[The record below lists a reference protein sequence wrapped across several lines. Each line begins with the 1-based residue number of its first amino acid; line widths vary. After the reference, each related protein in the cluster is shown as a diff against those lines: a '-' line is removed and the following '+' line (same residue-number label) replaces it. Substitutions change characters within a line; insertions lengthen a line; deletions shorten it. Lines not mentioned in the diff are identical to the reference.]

1 MLLSF
6 SSSEA
11 IFTFKFKETH
21 KSFPFP
27 GFFFSTL
34 FLCYTP
40 FSPTTQFSYI
50 FWIWAEAGQ
59 ICIPPTLCVKQH
71 FCWYTKSE
79 SFEWPIFICT
89 CASNIFLS
97 FVCLFCVFFLRFC
110 MSRFYFQSS
119 FPMQYHSIKSNIGLE
134 ANDCAEVQQWGLHE
148 TREGND
154 AGDPI
159 CSGELRLRPSRMPQW

>member
-1 MLLSF
+1 MCCWALVHLKLFLLSNLKKLTKVSLFLDFFFQLCSYVTHLFHQQLSFLIFFEYELRQVRSVFLPHCVWNNIFAGTRNLKALSDLF
-6 SSSEA
+6 SSA
-11 IFTFKFKETH
+11 PVH
-21 KSFPFP
+21 
-27 GFFFSTL
+27 
-34 FLCYTP
+34 
-40 FSPTTQFSYI
+40 
-50 FWIWAEAGQ
+50 
-59 ICIPPTLCVKQH
+59 
-71 FCWYTKSE
+71 
-79 SFEWPIFICT
+79 PI
-89 CASNIFLS
+89 SSVL
-97 FVCLFCVFFLRFC
+97 CVFFLRFC